1 MHVTDTQTPPA
12 GALATGPTCQTLA
25 SPTGTC
31 TGSSTPLAVGQ
42 SATFIATYTVTQAD
56 LDHGSINDS
65 ATATGTPPTGP
76 ADDLAAGDGDRA
88 GDGVAGADDREVG
101 DADVGDDGGSAR

>member
-1 MHVTDTQTPPA
+1 MTTVGQTVTYHFTVTNTGNVALTNVHVTDTQTPPA
-12 GALATGPTCQTLA
+12 GALASGPTCQSLA
-25 SPTGTC
+25 TPTGTC
-31 TGSSTPLAVGQ
+31 TGSSTSLAPGQ

-76 ADDLAAGDGDRA
+76 AIDLAAVDGDA
-88 GDGVAGADDREVG
+88 
-101 DADVGDDGGSAR
+101 